1 MESPHMEQF
10 LFTVRWQ
17 SSSTTPCRTYG
28 MEINA
33 SGEQVRVCNAWT
45 ESRGGVKLLCSLWF
59 ECASWDTQCASVRVS
74 SSLPWFR
81 EEGSRWS
88 FQHWAFL
95 GCDDTALLSL
105 PVQKTFLS
113 REEEKRTCLHRSN
126 NNNRRGKK
134 KKQYQQGQKKSVK
147 PKASWIYGSGYFWIF
162 DFPFLQILQCLQNV
176 SYPQGWRMWCA
187 HLQSECNKHM
197 WHKVEISFHEGRSTN
212 AENSELQAHRK
223 ICLVKQQT
231 LNNHAPL
238 CILIKNYLYGTM
250 KNSIVESIIT
260 ATVRS
265 LC

>member
-1 MESPHMEQF
+1 MESPHLEQF

-33 SGEQVRVCNAWT
+33 SGEQAGVCNTWT
-45 ESRGGVKLLCSLWF
+45 ESRGGIKLLCSLWF

-113 REEEKRTCLHRSN
+113 REEEKRTCLHRKN

-134 KKQYQQGQKKSVK
+134 KKAVSARSTKFVK

-162 DFPFLQILQCLQNV
+162 EFSILANLAM
-176 SYPQGWRMWCA
+176 SA
-187 HLQSECNKHM
+187 ECVIPTGLKDVM
-197 WHKVEISFHEGRSTN
+197 CPSSVW
-212 AENSELQAHRK
+212 
-223 ICLVKQQT
+223 
-231 LNNHAPL
+231 
-238 CILIKNYLYGTM
+238 M
-250 KNSIVESIIT
+250 
-260 ATVRS
+260 
-265 LC
+265 

>member
-33 SGEQVRVCNAWT
+33 SGEQVRVCNTWT

-134 KKQYQQGQKKSVK
+134 KKAVSARSKKICETK
-147 PKASWIYGSGYFWIF
+147 GKLDLWQWLLLNFWIF
-162 DFPFLQILQCLQNV
+162 HSCKSCNV
-176 SYPQGWRMWCA
+176 CRMCHTHRA
-187 HLQSECNKHM
+187 
-197 WHKVEISFHEGRSTN
+197 EGCDVPIFSLNVTN
-212 AENSELQAHRK
+212 
-223 ICLVKQQT
+223 ICDT
-231 LNNHAPL
+231 
-238 CILIKNYLYGTM
+238 
-250 KNSIVESIIT
+250 
-260 ATVRS
+260 R
-265 LC
+265 